1 MVMKFAACVN
11 PRVLKFEHLTIND
24 FWCSEIIS
32 RFVARQSHKWQIVFR
47 GCEVVMTSLALR
59 TSISRVTFYY
69 ANMSVT
75 SVQLVRALNPQRL
88 EFKYVNVVNSFD
100 DVIVNSVAS
109 CTHLYGLVMNF
120 TIDNDVIQ
128 CRNGFFTIL
137 ELLKA
142 RGLPA
147 YVYFESFALGHATLS
162 FFRHRVQFE
171 DVDLYIPT
179 RRAGLETIWR
189 PLIYRPEN
197 MIILF
202 DVDVRYNLV
211 PFFVHA

>member
-1 MVMKFAACVN
+1 MKFAVCVN

-32 RFVARQSHKWQIVFR
+32 RFVARQLHKRQIVFR
-47 GCEVVMTSLALR
+47 GCDVVMTSLALR
-59 TSISRVTFYY
+59 TRISRLTFYY

-109 CTHLYGLVMNF
+109 CTHLY
-120 TIDNDVIQ
+120 D
-128 CRNGFFTIL
+128 
-137 ELLKA
+137 LLKA

-147 YVYFESFALGHATLS
+147 YVYFESFVLGYATPS

-171 DVDLYIPT
+171 DVYLYIPT
-179 RRAGLETIWR
+179 RRAALETIWR

-202 DVDVRYNLV
+202 DVDVRYNIV